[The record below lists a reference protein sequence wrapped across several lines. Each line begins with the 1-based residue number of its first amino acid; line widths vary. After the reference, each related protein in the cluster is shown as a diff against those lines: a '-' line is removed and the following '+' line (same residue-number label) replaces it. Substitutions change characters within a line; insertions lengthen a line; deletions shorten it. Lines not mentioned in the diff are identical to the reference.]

1 MTPREIIAEAWAI
14 TRKERHLRR
23 WGIAS
28 AFFETLRDVELLLY
42 QAYFMYWYMKGV
54 SMGWFGV
61 EAVLM
66 EHLPFWLFVTI
77 TAILIILIPLEMFVP
92 TIASGSIIGLAA
104 KAKRGEPVKGGL
116 VLGLYNFFPIL
127 EVHGLF
133 VLSGVSTLITAVSMM
148 FRYAEGNLRYWVIG
162 MFVLLWLIGT
172 LFHFFASFAEEAIVI
187 RKRGVFGAVSESFK
201 LIISHLSHIMF
212 LLLLLFVITIRII
225 INAVMVLVI
234 PAIAIGV
241 AFLLAL
247 FFSPIVSY
255 LIAGFVG
262 LLLIF
267 GASYFFAYLHVFKQT
282 VWTLTYMEL
291 SAHKDLDV
299 IMDDS
304 I

>member
-42 QAYFMYWYMKGV
+42 QAYFTYWYIKGV
-54 SMGWFGV
+54 SVGWFSV
-61 EAVLM
+61 EMVFL

-77 TAILIILIPLEMFVP
+77 TAILIILIPLELFVP
-92 TIASGSIIGLAA
+92 TIATGSIIGLAA
-104 KAKRGEPVKGGL
+104 KAKKGEEVRGGL
-116 VLGLYNFFPIL
+116 VLGLYNFFAIL

-133 VLSGVSTLITAVSMM
+133 VLSGATTLITAVSMIIRYAGEGT
-148 FRYAEGNLRYWVIG
+148 FRYWIVGAVV
-162 MFVLLWLIGT
+162 FLWIVGS
-172 LFHFFASFAEEAIVI
+172 LFHFLASFAEEAIVI

-201 LIISHLSHIMF
+201 LIISHSSHIMF
-212 LLLLLFVITIRII
+212 LLLLLFVITLRII
-225 INAVMVLVI
+225 INAVMVLLI
-234 PAIAIGV
+234 PGIAVGL

-247 FFSPIVSY
+247 FLSPVISY
-255 LIAGFVG
+255 VIAGFVG
-262 LLLIF
+262 ILLIL

-291 SAHKDLDV
+291 SSRKELDV
-299 IMDDS
+299 IDL
-304 I
+304 

>member
-14 TRKERHLRR
+14 TRKEKHLRR

-42 QAYFMYWYMKGV
+42 QAYFMYWYIKGV
-54 SMGWFGV
+54 SVGWLSV
-61 EAVLM
+61 EMIFL
-66 EHLPFWLFVTI
+66 EHLPFWLFIVI
-77 TAILIILIPLEMFVP
+77 TSILIILIPLEMFVP
-92 TIASGSIIGLAA
+92 TIANGAIIGLAA
-104 KAKRGEPVKGGL
+104 KAKKGEPVKGGL

-133 VLSGVSTLITAVSMM
+133 VLSGVSTIITITSMLI
-148 FRYAEGNLRYWVIG
+148 RYLEGNLRYWIIG
-162 MFVLLWLIGT
+162 ALIALWMIAT
-172 LFHFFASFAEEAIVI
+172 LFHFLASFAEEAIVV
-187 RKRGVFGAVSESFK
+187 RKRGVFAAVSESFK
-201 LIISHLSHIMF
+201 LIVSHLSHVMF
-212 LLLLLFVITIRII
+212 LLLLLFVITIRIV

-247 FFSPIVSY
+247 FFSPLVSY
-255 LIAGFVG
+255 LIAGLVG
-262 LLLIF
+262 ILLIF

-291 SAHKDLDV
+291 SSRKALDE
-299 IMDDS
+299 IL
-304 I
+304 